1 MSMLTVDAQTSG
13 CLAEWYLPDLTEELI
28 DAFVARIESV
38 TAQLRAEGTD
48 IHLVLTV
55 AVPSDEV
62 LYGVFDGC
70 EPALV
75 SRTCAQAGLAPQRL
89 SSKVGTRILLHSQ
102 EQRRE
107 NPDS

>member
-1 MSMLTVDAQTSG
+1 MNMLTVDAQTSG

-38 TAQLRAEGTD
+38 AAQMRAEGTD

-70 EPALV
+70 EPGLV
-75 SRTCAQAGLAPQRL
+75 SRTCEQAGLAPQRL
-89 SSKVGTRILLHSQ
+89 SGRVGTRILHSY

>member
-1 MSMLTVDAQTSG
+1 MLTVDAQPSG
-13 CLAEWYLPDLTEELI
+13 CLAEWYLPDLNEGLI

-38 TAQLRAEGTD
+38 AAQMRAEGTE
-48 IHLVLTV
+48 IHLVLTL

-75 SRTCAQAGLAPQRL
+75 SRTCEQAGLAPQRL
-89 SSKVGTRILLHSQ
+89 SSKVGTRILHSY

>member
-1 MSMLTVDAQTSG
+1 MLAVDAQTPG
-13 CLAEWYLPDLTEELI
+13 CLAEWYLPDLSEELI

-38 TAQLRAEGTD
+38 TAQMRAEGAD
-48 IHLVLTV
+48 IHLILTV
-55 AVPSDEV
+55 AVPADEV

-70 EPALV
+70 EPGLL
-75 SRTCAQAGLAPQRL
+75 SRTCAQAGLEPQRL
-89 SSKVGTRILLHSQ
+89 SGKVGTRILHSY

>member
-1 MSMLTVDAQTSG
+1 MQWRSAPTRWLWAWRSAAVG
-13 CLAEWYLPDLTEELI
+13 EELI

-38 TAQLRAEGTD
+38 TAQMRAEGTD

-55 AVPSDEV
+55 AVPADEV

-70 EPALV
+70 EPGLV
-75 SRTCAQAGLAPQRL
+75 SRTCAQAGLEPQRL
-89 SSKVGTRILLHSQ
+89 SGKVGTRILHSDG
-102 EQRRE
+102 QRRG

>member
-1 MSMLTVDAQTSG
+1 MLTVDAQSSG

-38 TAQLRAEGTD
+38 AGRMRAEGTD
-48 IHLVLTV
+48 IHLLLTV

-70 EPALV
+70 EPGLV
-75 SRTCAQAGLAPQRL
+75 ERMCEQAGLAPQRL
-89 SSKVGTRILLHSQ
+89 SSKVGTRILHSC
-102 EQRRE
+102 EHRRE

>member
-1 MSMLTVDAQTSG
+1 MLAVDAQTSG
-13 CLAEWYLPDLTEELI
+13 CLAEWYLPDLTEDLI

-38 TAQLRAEGTD
+38 AGQMRAEGAD

-70 EPALV
+70 EPRLV
-75 SRTCAQAGLAPQRL
+75 SRMCEQAGLAPQRL
-89 SSKVGTRILLHSQ
+89 SGSVGTRILHSY

-107 NPDS
+107 SPDS